1 MLVLLLITMAALAGT
16 IPVLELRGSVDPGSA
31 DYIVKGIEAAEASG
45 APAVV
50 LTLDTPG
57 GLLTSTR
64 KIVQA
69 ELTAEVPVIV
79 YVAPSGARAGSAGV
93 FLTMAAHVAVM
104 APGTTIGA
112 AHPVQLFGGGGGGED
127 AEEAD
132 PAMEEKILEDT
143 MAWARAIAE
152 QRGRSAEWAELAVR
166 ESDALTDGEA
176 VELNVVD
183 LVAPDLETLLR
194 LVDGRVVETASGSV
208 TLRTAGL
215 IPDPVRMTFRQQ
227 VVHLL
232 GDPNL
237 LFILI
242 VLGMLGLYTEFHNP
256 GLIIPGVVGVLCLL
270 GAAIGLSVIPFNA
283 GGLLLLLFGFAC
295 FALEIYTPTFGA
307 LTAAGVIAV
316 ALGGVLLFEVTGFDL
331 SISPWILGTVTLGA
345 GATALMLAWLIL
357 RDRREKPAT
366 GAEGLVGM
374 IGLVM
379 VGGDGG
385 GRVSVHGEDWAALW
399 IGDLPEGRRVRVVRM
414 DGLTLEVMLLGDDND
429 PRGGS

>member
-16 IPVLELRGSVDPGSA
+16 IPVLELRGTVDPGSA
-31 DYIVKGIEAAEASG
+31 DYIVTGIADAEAAA

-57 GLLTSTR
+57 GLLTSAR
-64 KIVQA
+64 EIVQA

-79 YVAPSGARAGSAGV
+79 YVEPSGARAGSAGV
-93 FLTMAAHVAVM
+93 FLTLAAHVAAM

-112 AHPVQLFGGGGGGED
+112 AHPVQLFGGGGEGGEESEKKD
-127 AEEAD
+127 D
-132 PAMEEKILEDT
+132 TMEEKILEDT

-152 QRGRSAEWAELAVR
+152 RRGRSVEWAERAVR

-176 VELNVVD
+176 VELQVVD
-183 LVAPDLETLLR
+183 LIAPDLETLLAEI
-194 LVDGRVVETASGSV
+194 DGRTVETASGPV

-215 IPDPVRMTFRQQ
+215 VPVLVRMTFRQQ
-227 VVHLL
+227 VLHLL
-232 GDPNL
+232 GDPNV

-256 GLIIPGVVGVLCLL
+256 GLIIPGAVGLLCLL

-283 GGLLLLLFGFAC
+283 GGLILLLFGFGC

-316 ALGGVLLFEVTGFDL
+316 ALGGVLLFDVTGFDL
-331 SISPWILGTVTLGA
+331 SISPWILATVAAGA
-345 GATALMLAWLIL
+345 GAIALILAWLIV
-357 RDRREKPAT
+357 RDRQVKPST

-374 IGLVM
+374 SGTIT
-379 VGGDGG
+379 VGGEGR
-385 GRVSVHGEDWAALW
+385 GRVTVHGEDWAARW
-399 IGDLPEGRRVRVVRM
+399 KGDLPEGRRVRVVRM
-414 DGLTLEVMLLGDDND
+414 DGLTLEVTHDGEDD
-429 PRGGS
+429 PREGR

>member
-1 MLVLLLITMAALAGT
+1 VLFLLLMTMAALAGT
-16 IPVLELRGSVDPGSA
+16 VPVLELRGSVDPGSA
-31 DYIVKGIEAAEASG
+31 DYIVKGIEAAEAAG

-57 GLLTSTR
+57 GLLTSAR
-64 KIVQA
+64 EIVQA

-79 YVAPSGARAGSAGV
+79 YVEPSGARAGSAGV

-112 AHPVQLFGGGGGGED
+112 AHPVQLFGGAGEEEEGEQD
-127 AEEAD
+127 AT
-132 PAMEEKILEDT
+132 MEEKILEDT

-152 QRGRSAEWAELAVR
+152 QRGRSAEWAEAAVR
-166 ESDALTDGEA
+166 ESDAITDGEA

-183 LVAPDLETLLR
+183 LVAPDLETLLQ

-215 IPDPVRMTFRQQ
+215 VPDFVRMTFRQQ
-227 VVHLL
+227 VLHLL

-256 GLIIPGVVGVLCLL
+256 GLIIPGAVGVLCLL

-283 GGLLLLLFGFAC
+283 GGLLLLLFGFGC

-307 LTAAGVIAV
+307 LTAAGVVAV

-331 SISPWILGTVTLGA
+331 SISPWILGGVAVGA
-345 GATALMLAWLIL
+345 GAIALALAWLIL
-357 RDRREKPAT
+357 RDRRMKPAT

-374 IGLVM
+374 IGVVT
-379 VGGDGG
+379 VGGDGR

-399 IGDLPEGRRVRVVRM
+399 KGDLPEGRRVRVVRM
-414 DGLTLEVMLLGDDND
+414 DGLTLEVTLLGDDND
-429 PRGGS
+429 PRGGR